1 MEVNVD
7 AKKTLEDAISEIK
20 NTIPKVMKY
29 SEDIDEVNWTDIANG
44 DFQKIRDKIPKED
57 NIYVIMI
64 KVENKTEIYCKDK
77 NYYEVKYV
85 GKSYNIKERLRCHLV
100 YKSDTTNSCL
110 EKVKDYILNN
120 SSTKELYIRT
130 IKVEPREMNSYVESL
145 LLKKFANGNVWYTKT
160 S

>member
-1 MEVNVD
+1 MEINVN

-64 KVENKTEIYCKDK
+64 KAKTETEIFDKDK
-77 NYYEVKYV
+77 NYYEVKYI
-85 GKSYNIKERLRCHLV
+85 GKSYNIRERLRCHLV
-100 YKSDTTNSCL
+100 YKSDTTSSCL
-110 EKVKDYILNN
+110 EKVKEYILN
-120 SSTKELYIRT
+120 SSINELYIRT
-130 IKVEPREMNSYVESL
+130 IEVKPRELNSYVESL
-145 LLKKFANGNVWYTKT
+145 LLDYFNNENVWYTRT